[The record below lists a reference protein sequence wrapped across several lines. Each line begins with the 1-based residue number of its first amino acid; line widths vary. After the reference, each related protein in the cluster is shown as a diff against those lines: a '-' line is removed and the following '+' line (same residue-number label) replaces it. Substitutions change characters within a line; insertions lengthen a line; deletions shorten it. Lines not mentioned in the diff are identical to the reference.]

1 LTLEGKCSLRQK
13 MCHCFLG
20 SLPIDFLSLRHSDL
34 DKYVDIVTRENG
46 RLLVSPKK
54 ELTSRHTEE
63 SVLTEYYLVKQE

>member
-1 LTLEGKCSLRQK
+1 MFFEAKNVSLFPR
-13 MCHCFLG
+13 FFTNRL
-20 SLPIDFLSLRHSDL
+20 LSLRHSDL